1 MSIHKNVVVAVFLFS
16 VLLVGGAY
24 IYHIIEGWKYLDSL
38 YFVVMTATT
47 VGYGDFVPKTDAG
60 KIFTMFF
67 SFLGV
72 VFAFYL
78 ISISGRALFAE
89 HLGKKVS
96 EIKRDVREDVKEDVE
111 RDVKRDVR
119 REVVKSEKKK
129 KR

>member
-78 ISISGRALFAE
+78 ISISARALFAE